1 MLYSDKQ
8 MSLKTAHI
16 PTAVG
21 SITWRTK
28 VQEKDT
34 AFAWL
39 IIAWR
44 KRDSFSSE
52 IAVSEGYVN
61 CLICFDKNLIK

>member
-1 MLYSDKQ
+1 M
-8 MSLKTAHI
+8 
-16 PTAVG
+16 AVG
-21 SITWRTK
+21 SITCRTK